1 MPTSLVVD
9 ASFTVRTI
17 LPGPRR
23 DSFRSQMELWLE
35 GGCVLHAP
43 TLWVYETTTALSKAV
58 FLGLLTVDDAE
69 QSLSLLQDLAVEL
82 VPPDAVQ
89 CRHAFAWTRRLNR
102 AAAYD
107 SFYLAV
113 AESLGCE
120 LWTADQRLYNA
131 VNLPWVH
138 LPGAPSQIPGFDQ

>member
-1 MPTSLVVD
+1 MPRSLVVD
-9 ASFTVRTI
+9 ASFTIQTL

-35 GGCVLHAP
+35 DGCMLHAP

-58 FLGLLTVDDAE
+58 FFGLLTVDDAE
-69 QSLSLLQDLAVEL
+69 EYLSLLQDLAIEL
-82 VPPDAVQ
+82 VPPDDEQ
-89 CRHAFAWTRRLNR
+89 CRHALAWTRRLNR
-102 AAAYD
+102 AVAYD

-120 LWTADQRLYNA
+120 LWTADQRLCNA
-131 VNLPWVH
+131 VDLPWVRSVAGYENAG
-138 LPGAPSQIPGFDQ
+138 LP